1 VIALGNLATIGA
13 ARTRRAVHVGLVAL
27 VCVPS
32 FIQFRLDGV
41 FAQGEGWLVVPPVY
55 ASSSGWGVRRSTT
68 IAIQGLLVGGN
79 LALVW
84 AFRAAQDE
92 AEATAAIRAREGE
105 GPRTP
110 IIALTG
116 VVSFASLGV
125 IG

>member
-1 VIALGNLATIGA
+1 
-13 ARTRRAVHVGLVAL
+13 
-27 VCVPS
+27 
-32 FIQFRLDGV
+32 
-41 FAQGEGWLVVPPVY
+41 VPPVY

-84 AFRAAQDE
+84 AFRAAQDD